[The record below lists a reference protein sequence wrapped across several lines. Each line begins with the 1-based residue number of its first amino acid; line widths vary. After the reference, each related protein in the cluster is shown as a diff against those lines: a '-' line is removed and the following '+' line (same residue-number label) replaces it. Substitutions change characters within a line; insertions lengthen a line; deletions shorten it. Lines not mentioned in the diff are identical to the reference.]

1 MRSCAHVTGWLA
13 LVGAA
18 GLVLLG
24 LLSWPPGGMMFAL
37 PFIFIIPG
45 IFLAIVGGVL
55 VWVGR
60 RPPVDPPHQRAGSI
74 LP

>member
-1 MRSCAHVTGWLA
+1 MRSCAHVPGWLA

-55 VWVGR
+55 V
-60 RPPVDPPHQRAGSI
+60 
-74 LP
+74 